1 MSGRRSPSGPGARCR
16 SFEAGIDLGSVSV
29 KAVALDADGRRVAAV
44 RRPIRG
50 RLRETAD
57 AALAEL
63 ELAVPGPF
71 TLIAVT
77 GSRAERI
84 AQLLG
89 ISEISSIVA
98 AHRGAACLVPEAG
111 AALELGGESAR
122 FLRFGP
128 PGADGVRELLD
139 FEVNAACSAG
149 TGAFLEQEAHRFGL
163 TLEDM
168 GRRAAA
174 SRSEVRIAGRCAV
187 FAKTDAVHKHQNG
200 VPLDDIAWALCQ
212 AVAQGVCAELV
223 GDRPFERPLALIGG
237 VAANPAVRRA
247 LLGSLDLAGHELTVP
262 PEHEFASAIGATLVA
277 RARPGHAAIR
287 PRLARERLAADPAE
301 PPSVRRLPPL
311 SAARG
316 LQPVPNPRSGVSR
329 STGDEVLGVDIGS
342 TSTNAVLLGPDGMV
356 LEALS
361 GPTRGDPLRAVV
373 SLLERLE
380 AARGALRPRAVGV
393 TGSGRRLAAELL
405 GADFTVNEITAH
417 AEGCVRFHP
426 DADTVFDIGG
436 QDAKY
441 IRLAS
446 GAVVGFEMNKVCSA
460 GTGSFL
466 EEMAALLG
474 LDIVGEFER
483 EALRSRAPQDLGERC
498 TVFMASEVARRLQEG
513 AARED
518 LAAGLAYAVVRNY
531 LSRVVSRNPVGRR
544 VVFQGGVAANAAV
557 VSAIQSLLGRTVAV
571 HPWNETAGAIGVASL
586 AARHVSGQSRFRGG
600 AALESSRLQLR
611 GFTCPRCENR
621 CTVHVTR
628 TSDGGR
634 CFAGGLCDRYEG
646 RGRTDSPAPLDLL
659 AERESALAPWL
670 AAARPDDPDAIGV
683 PRALLFHDQLP
694 FWSAFLESLDIPFKL
709 SAPTGPG
716 TLERGG
722 AIVRRGTCLPL
733 RIAYGHTAEL
743 MESGCRRVLIPSMAS
758 RREGTAQERL
768 SHACPAVQG
777 WPYTTRALLG
787 GNGAIVAPRMRLSLS
802 NLERRDV
809 RNLGSVLGHGARRTR
824 AAYEAGLDAQRSF
837 REAMLRRGDEVLA
850 ERSGID
856 TVALLA
862 RPYAMFDEQLRLR
875 LSRVLADAGLV
886 AMPMEML
893 RDEPAPSEA
902 LHGMY
907 WHHGKRMLQVARKV
921 RSLGDL
927 PVIVLSSFGCGPD
940 AFILHML
947 RRELGPVPTLELE
960 VDEHSE
966 FNGIHTRVEAFRWAL
981 GTPRDTPPRAPEPP
995 GAATRSDLKG
1005 RRLQLPWMSDH
1016 AVAVAAA
1023 FRSCGVD
1030 ASVLPPPDEESIAL
1044 GRDAL
1049 DGGECLPCS
1058 FILGDMLRCLE
1069 NGAHGSGRESAQGA
1083 ELESEPDPA
1092 AAFFMIT
1099 GDGPCRLGQYPWLH
1113 RAVLDA
1119 RGYADVP
1126 IFNASQDPKF
1136 YEHFALVPAE
1146 FRRRAWG
1153 GVVATDLLYRKW
1165 RSVRSRAKD
1174 REAVD
1179 RAYQNGLGDLE
1190 RALECGSRPDT
1201 ALVGAFDRL
1210 EAEPANGTVPA
1221 VTIAVLGENY
1231 IRCNSVANAGLAE
1244 ELERLGAEVWFP
1256 SLCEWVMYTNW
1267 TARLHCRYERQ
1278 PRRMLGLLAIDTVQR
1293 RDITRISRAVRGRLP
1308 DTGFPTVHTLL
1319 RLAEPYVPR
1328 TFEGETVWGIGRTID
1343 FSRRG
1348 IGGVIHVA
1356 PFSCMVGGIVESL
1369 CHRVSEDLGG
1379 FPLLHLKYDGR
1390 PGENA
1395 AGLLE
1400 GFVLRARAWQERSG
1414 GGIPAVRRGQEVR
1427 T

>member
-1 MSGRRSPSGPGARCR
+1 MNGRPTGRRPGGEPRPV
-16 SFEAGIDLGSVSV
+16 EAGIDLGSVSV
-29 KAVALDADGRRVAAV
+29 KAVALDAEGRRVASV

-50 RLRETAD
+50 RLRETTV
-57 AALAEL
+57 AALEEL
-63 ELAVPGPF
+63 ERAVSGPF

-77 GSRAERI
+77 GTRAERF
-84 AQLLG
+84 ARLLG

-98 AHRGAACLVPEAG
+98 AYRGATCLVPQAG
-111 AALELGGESAR
+111 AALEIGGESAR

-128 PGADGVRELLD
+128 PDARGLRELVD
-139 FEVNAACSAG
+139 FAVNTACSAG

-163 TLEDM
+163 TLEEL
-168 GRRAAA
+168 GRKAAA

-212 AVAQGVCAELV
+212 AVARGVCSELI
-223 GDRPFERPLALIGG
+223 GDRSVERPLALIGG

-247 LLGSLDLAGHELTVP
+247 VLASLDLAANELTVP
-262 PEHEFASAIGATLVA
+262 PEHQSAAAIGATLAA
-277 RARPGHAAIR
+277 RARPGYATID
-287 PRLARERLAADPAE
+287 PRLARQRLASAPAESSSVGRLSPLPAIRCPQPRPDPA
-301 PPSVRRLPPL
+301 SVVRRNVED
-311 SAARG
+311 A
-316 LQPVPNPRSGVSR
+316 
-329 STGDEVLGVDIGS
+329 VLGVDIGS
-342 TSTNAVLLGPDGMV
+342 TSTNAVLLGADG
-356 LEALS
+356 LIREAIS

-373 SLLERLE
+373 SLLEQLE
-380 AARGALRPRAVGV
+380 AGRGCLTPRAVGV
-393 TGSGRRLAAELL
+393 TGSGRRLVAELL
-405 GADFTVNEITAH
+405 GADFAVNEITAH
-417 AEGCVRFHP
+417 AAGCVRFYP
-426 DADTVFDIGG
+426 EADTVFDIGG

-441 IRLAS
+441 IRLAA

-466 EEMAALLG
+466 EEMATLLG

-483 EALRSRAPQDLGERC
+483 EAFRSRAPHDLGERC

-518 LAAGLAYAVVRNY
+518 LTAGLAYAVVRNY
-531 LSRVVSRNPVGRR
+531 LSRVVSRNPVGRHI
-544 VVFQGGVAANAAV
+544 VIQGGVAANASV
-557 VSAIQSLLGRTVAV
+557 VSALQCLLGRPVTV
-571 HPWNETAGAIGVASL
+571 HCWNENAGAIGVAVL
-586 AARHVSGQSRFRGG
+586 AARHVSGKSRFKG
-600 AALESSRLQLR
+600 ATALESFRQELR
-611 GFTCPRCENR
+611 GFTCKRCENR
-621 CTVHVTR
+621 CTVHVAR
-628 TSDGGR
+628 VAGGGR
-634 CFAGGLCDRYEG
+634 FFAGGLCDRYEG
-646 RGRTDSPAPLDLL
+646 RGRGEGSAALDLL
-659 AERESALAPWL
+659 AERESALAPWV
-670 AAARPDDPDAIGV
+670 AAARPDAPDAIGI

-694 FWSAFLESLDIPFKL
+694 FWSAFLASLDIPYKL
-709 SAPTGPG
+709 SEPTGPT

-743 MESGCRRVLIPSMAS
+743 MESGCHHVLVPSVAS
-758 RREGTAQERL
+758 RRAGTAEERL

-777 WPYTTRALLG
+777 WPYTTRALF
-787 GNGAIVAPRMRLSLS
+787 GADGRIVAPRLRLSMP

-809 RNLGSVLGHGARRTR
+809 RELGRSLGHGARRTG
-824 AAYEAGLDAQRSF
+824 AAYEAGLAAQSSF

-850 ERSGID
+850 ARSGTD
-856 TVALLA
+856 TVALLG
-862 RPYAMFDEQLRLR
+862 RPYAMFDQQLRLR

-886 AMPMEML
+886 AIPMEML
-893 RDEPAPSEA
+893 RDEAASSED
-902 LHGMY
+902 LNGMY
-907 WHHGKRMLQVARKV
+907 WHHGKRMLQVARRI

-927 PVIVLSSFGCGPD
+927 PVIVFSSFGCGPD
-940 AFILHML
+940 AFIMHML

-960 VDEHSE
+960 IDEHSE
-966 FNGIHTRVEAFRWAL
+966 VNGVHTRVEAFRWAL
-981 GTPRDTPPRAPEPP
+981 GTPREAPPRAPEAP
-995 GAATRSDLKG
+995 GAATRRDLEG

-1030 ASVLPPPDEESIAL
+1030 ASVLPPPDEASIAL
-1044 GRDAL
+1044 GREAL

-1069 NGAHGSGRESAQGA
+1069 NGAQGSDRAS
-1083 ELESEPDPA
+1083 
-1092 AAFFMIT
+1092 AFFMIT

-1113 RAVLDA
+1113 RAVLDT
-1119 RGYADVP
+1119 RGFADVP
-1126 IFNASQDPKF
+1126 IFNASQDPEF
-1136 YEHFALVPAE
+1136 YRHFAVVPSE
-1146 FRRRAWG
+1146 FQRRAWG
-1153 GVVATDLLYRKW
+1153 GVVATDLLHRKYR
-1165 RSVRSRAKD
+1165 SMRSRA
-1174 REAVD
+1174 RERAAVD
-1179 RAYQNGLGDLE
+1179 RAYQIGLGNLE
-1190 RALECGSRPDT
+1190 RALENGTRPDA
-1201 ALVGAFDRL
+1201 ALVSAFDRL
-1210 EAEPANGTVPA
+1210 EAELTDEPVPA

-1231 IRCNSVANAGLAE
+1231 IRCNAVANAGLAE

-1278 PRRMLGLLAIDTVQR
+1278 PRRMLELLAIDAVQR
-1293 RDITRISRAVRGRLP
+1293 RDITRISRTVHGRLP

-1343 FSRRG
+1343 FARRG

-1356 PFSCMVGGIVESL
+1356 PFACMVGGIVESL
-1369 CHRVSEDLGG
+1369 CHRVSDDLGG
-1379 FPLLHLKYDGR
+1379 FPLLHLEYDGR
-1390 PGENA
+1390 PDENA

-1400 GFVLRARAWQERSG
+1400 GFVMRAHAWQERSG
-1414 GGIPAVRRGQEVR
+1414 EGMRAVRRGREVR